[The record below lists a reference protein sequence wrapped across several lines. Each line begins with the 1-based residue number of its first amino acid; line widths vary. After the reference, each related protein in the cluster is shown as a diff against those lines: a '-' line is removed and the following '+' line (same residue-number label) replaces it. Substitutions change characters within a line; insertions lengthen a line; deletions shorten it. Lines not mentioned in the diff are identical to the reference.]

1 MKDIIRLAF
10 ETAKGF
16 VASVV
21 LNALDDASEVGRY
34 IGNEPHAGRG
44 KR

>member
-1 MKDIIRLAF
+1 MRDIIRLAF
-10 ETAKGF
+10 ETVKGF

-21 LNALDDASEVGRY
+21 LNALDDASKAGRY
-34 IGNEPHAGRG
+34 IGNNPRERRG